1 MAIKASLDR
10 EDFQL
15 NPPALRLGL
24 LKQGFLELPIH
35 VNHVLAVQQLPWI
48 HRDSFDRLL
57 VAQAAE
63 ERLSLLTA
71 DRTLLGYGEVVRWV
85 GRGSGV
91 VLYAVYTR
99 QHPSSVDPAV
109 ESLAMSSSLSSA
121 ASSSPSAGA
130 MLRTQIYLSEAER
143 QGLQALAMCTGRSQS
158 ALIREAIDAFL
169 EQQQPQGRLG
179 RLRQAR
185 GLWAER
191 TDLPDWSALRGELDR
206 TMVALE
212 P

>member
-1 MAIKASLDR
+1 
-10 EDFQL
+10 
-15 NPPALRLGL
+15 
-24 LKQGFLELPIH
+24 
-35 VNHVLAVQQLPWI
+35 
-48 HRDSFDRLL
+48 
-57 VAQAAE
+57 
-63 ERLSLLTA
+63 
-71 DRTLLGYGEVVRWV
+71 
-85 GRGSGV
+85 
-91 VLYAVYTR
+91 
-99 QHPSSVDPAV
+99 
-109 ESLAMSSSLSSA
+109 
-121 ASSSPSAGA
+121 

-143 QGLQALAMCTGRSQS
+143 QGLQALALRSGRSQS

-169 EQQQPQGRLG
+169 QQQQPQERLG

>member
-1 MAIKASLDR
+1 
-10 EDFQL
+10 
-15 NPPALRLGL
+15 
-24 LKQGFLELPIH
+24 
-35 VNHVLAVQQLPWI
+35 
-48 HRDSFDRLL
+48 
-57 VAQAAE
+57 
-63 ERLSLLTA
+63 
-71 DRTLLGYGEVVRWV
+71 
-85 GRGSGV
+85 
-91 VLYAVYTR
+91 
-99 QHPSSVDPAV
+99 
-109 ESLAMSSSLSSA
+109 MSSSLSSA

-143 QGLQALAMCTGRSQS
+143 QGLQALALRSGRSQS

-169 EQQQPQGRLG
+169 QQQQPQGRLS

-206 TMVALE
+206 SMVALK